1 MTAKPDSRVTPMMQQ
16 YLRIKADYPDTLLF
30 YRMGDFYEL
39 FFEDAE
45 KASELLGITLTS
57 RSKSSPNP
65 IKMAGV
71 PFHSINQYI
80 RKLVSLSLPVAICE
94 QVGDPAT
101 SKGPVER
108 KVTRVITPGTLTD
121 EDLLDERSD
130 SLLCALAEI
139 SDQWTLATLD
149 VASGRFTAREM
160 PSFESIVSEVD
171 RIKPA
176 EILISEVA
184 TFTPLQ
190 NKNAQEVPHWYFN
203 LDRSLALL
211 QKQFQVRNLTAFEC
225 EQHPEASAT
234 AGALLQYAIDVWGK
248 ELPHIHGLQIE
259 KPDEFVLID
268 AHSWRNLEIETT
280 LLGDTSNSLLKL
292 FDQCAT
298 TMGSRQLRRW
308 FRYPLRDHGAIRLR
322 HRIIEH
328 YLDSTDAKLVAGTL
342 RNIGDIERIA
352 SRIATRTAKPVDLV
366 RLKDALNVVP
376 ELIEQSNP
384 VECPEMAEL
393 GSRLNCL
400 PEMTELL
407 ERAILDEPAATLRDG
422 GVIKTGFDAQLD
434 ELIRLRDDSG
444 QALVEL
450 EIRERER
457 TGIKNLK
464 VHYNR
469 VHGYYIE
476 ISRLMADQI
485 PEDYIRRQTLKSSER
500 YITPELQAFESRI
513 LSAKEQ
519 ALARERELY
528 ETLIEQLQ
536 SFVTPVQST
545 AQALA
550 EIDVL
555 CNFAIVA
562 NQLNLNRPELVDRPG
577 ISIDNGRHP
586 LVETMLDKPF
596 VPNGVELNQVHR
608 LLLVTG
614 PNMGG
619 KSTYM
624 RQTALIVLLGHTGSF
639 VPAASAVIGPIDRI
653 FTRIG
658 ASDDLVAGNSTFM
671 VEMTE
676 MATILH
682 SATEKSLVL
691 VDEIGR
697 GTSTYDGLALAWAC
711 ATSLLDDVRAMTMFS
726 THYFEITAL
735 ANERPGAK
743 NVHLDAVEHKGNI
756 VFMYD
761 VKEGAANQSYGI
773 QVAKLAGIPN
783 SVIKEAMKR
792 LVKLA
797 NAPTAQDP
805 VFVQGVMQANIFS
818 EKQPPHSATLE
829 RLEQIQPDEL
839 SPREALQLL
848 YELKDMDSEH

>member
-1 MTAKPDSRVTPMMQQ
+1 MTVKPDSRVTPMMQQ

-80 RKLVSLSLPVAICE
+80 RKLVNLSLPVAICE

-130 SLLCALAEI
+130 SLLCAIAEL
-139 SDQWTLATLD
+139 DNRWTLATLD

-160 PSFESIVSEVD
+160 PSFGSVVSEVD

-184 TFTPLQ
+184 QFDRLQ
-190 NKNAQEVPHWYFN
+190 NKNLQEVPHWYFN
-203 LDRSLALL
+203 LDRSIALMK
-211 QKQFQVRNLTAFEC
+211 KQFQVRNLSAFEC

-248 ELPHIHGLQIE
+248 ELPHLHALKIE
-259 KPDEFVLID
+259 QSDEFVLID
-268 AHSWRNLEIETT
+268 SHSWRNLEIETT
-280 LLGDTSNSLLKL
+280 LLGDTANSLLKL

-308 FRYPLRDHGAIRLR
+308 FRFPLRDHEIIRLR

-328 YLDSTDAKLVAGTL
+328 YLESTDTKLIAATL
-342 RNIGDIERIA
+342 RKIGDIERIA
-352 SRIATRTAKPVDLV
+352 SRIATRTAKPIDLV
-366 RLKDALNVVP
+366 RLKEALNVIP
-376 ELIEQSNP
+376 ELVKQSNTA
-384 VECPEMAEL
+384 ECPEMVTL
-393 GSRLNCL
+393 CSRLNAL
-400 PEMTELL
+400 PEMTDLL
-407 ERAILDEPAATLRDG
+407 ERAILNEPAPTLRDG
-422 GVIKTGFDAQLD
+422 GVIQSGYDAKLD

-444 QALVEL
+444 QALIEL
-450 EIRERER
+450 ETRERER

-476 ISRLMADQI
+476 ISRLMADQV

-519 ALARERELY
+519 AHSLERELY
-528 ETLIEQLQ
+528 EQLIDQLQ
-536 SFVTPVQST
+536 SYVVPVQST

-555 CNFAIVA
+555 CNFAILSDH
-562 NQLNLNRPELVDRPG
+562 LNLNRPELVDQAG
-577 ISIDNGRHP
+577 IAIDNGRHP
-586 LVETMLDKPF
+586 LVEAMLDKPF
-596 VPNGVELNQVHR
+596 VPNSVELNQHHR

-624 RQTALIVLLGHTGSF
+624 RQTALIVLLSHTGSF
-639 VPAASAVIGPIDRI
+639 VPATSAIIGPVDRI

-682 SATEKSLVL
+682 SATENSLVL

-711 ATSLLDDVRAMTMFS
+711 ATSLLEDVRALTMFS

-743 NVHLDAVEHKGNI
+743 NVHLDAVEHKGDI

-761 VKEGAANQSYGI
+761 VKDGVANQSYGI
-773 QVAKLAGIPN
+773 QVAKLAGIPT
-783 SVIKEAMKR
+783 SVINDAMKR
-792 LVKLA
+792 LAKLA
-797 NAPTAQDP
+797 DAPSAQDP
-805 VFVQGVMQANIFS
+805 ILIQGTVQTNIFNQNQWS
-818 EKQPPHSATLE
+818 HSAVLE
-829 RLEQIQPDEL
+829 RLERIQPDEL

-848 YELKDMDSEH
+848 YELKDMEE